1 MHKYTCIKISYM
13 LFYNTDTIIAQEVTG
28 TEKYNDFLNSSPI
41 KSECTVDFRNNK
53 FFEKNEV
60 SFHWWSAEET
70 SLHRHNFYEFFIITD
85 GAAVHR
91 LNGKTSKLSKGTLYL
106 IRPEDCHQFR
116 KTGDGGCIH
125 LNFCV
130 TPERFKAL
138 CGALKIPF
146 DELIG
151 RDSLSAKLSGEE
163 LKYFVSRARE
173 LNVLSRFGGDSQA
186 SAICAIIADAAAVVY
201 RSGVIAQMNYPE
213 WFTELLEKIHS
224 PENIAC
230 TASDIYKMGGFSAPV
245 MIEYFK
251 KYTGKSV
258 AAYLRDIK
266 CDYACILLK
275 NTSLST
281 LEISGRLGYDSLSHF
296 NRIFKEYIGVTP
308 AVYRNGSLE
317 NPKK

>member
-1 MHKYTCIKISYM
+1 MHKYACIITDYM
-13 LFYNTDTIIAQEVTG
+13 LFYKMKTVISREVTG
-28 TEKYNDFLNSSPI
+28 TEIYNDFFNSPSV
-41 KSECTVDFRNNK
+41 KSECTVDFRNNE
-53 FFEKNEV
+53 FFKKNEV

-70 SLHRHNFYEFFIITD
+70 SLHRHNFFEFFIITD
-85 GAAVHR
+85 GSAVHK

-116 KTGDGGCIH
+116 KAGDGGCIH

-130 TPERFKAL
+130 TCERFKAL
-138 CGALKIPF
+138 CNALKIPF

-151 RDSLSAKLSGEE
+151 RESLSAKLSGEE

-173 LNVLSRFGGDSQA
+173 LNVLSRFGGESQA

-201 RSGVIAQMNYPE
+201 RSGVIAEMNYPE

-230 TASDIYKMGGFSAPV
+230 TASDVYKMGGFSAPV

-308 AVYRNGSLE
+308 AVYRNGSLG
-317 NPKK
+317 NPKQ